1 MKFHVNGK
9 EINWEPKDLL
19 IAGYTAKDQNSLRN
33 HIEELEKIGVA
44 APPAVPMIYQ
54 LSPELLCNESEI
66 TAVRNDS
73 SGEAEIVILNIE
85 GEWYVG
91 LGSDHTD
98 RVLEAV
104 SIQKSKQVCAKPV
117 SKELW
122 PLGSIEDHWDEIEM
136 KSWYVLNGEE
146 CLYQSGKLAEFLTP
160 KELVQIIEGR
170 GYSVSEAAILCG
182 TLPILSSEFLYGE
195 EFKAEIYDART
206 NKRISL
212 SYQIKILKDAEVV

>member
-1 MKFHVNGK
+1 MKFLVNGK
-9 EINWEPKDLL
+9 EVNWEPKNLL
-19 IAGYTAKDQNSLRN
+19 IAGYTSKDQNSLRE
-33 HIEELEKIGVA
+33 HIEELEKIGVP
-44 APPAVPMIYQ
+44 APPTVPMIYQ
-54 LSPELLCNESEI
+54 LSPELLSTDAEI

-73 SGEAEIVILNIE
+73 SGEAEVVILNIE

-117 SKELW
+117 TTKLW
-122 PLGSIEDHWDEIEM
+122 PLCSIEDHWDEIEM
-136 KSWYVLNGEE
+136 NSWYVVNGKEI
-146 CLYQSGKLAEFLTP
+146 LYQSGKLAEFLTP
-160 KELVQIIEGR
+160 TELVEIIEAR

-182 TLPILSSEFLYGE
+182 TLPILSNEFLYGE
-195 EFKAEIYDART
+195 EFKAELYDPKS
-206 NKRISL
+206 NERISL